1 MKKLLIILLAMIITL
16 SGCQKDTVENSQ
28 TKTNNMSAG
37 ILNLCEKTVAAYND
51 YINSKINLDTFTK
64 LIDDYSSQ
72 AHDIRDINNSYD
84 LEACHYIY
92 EIEQKIDNNHSQR
105 EYLSLP
111 INDLNT
117 LLSGKSTNYLDY
129 CGSYDSLLNA
139 TFYVPINYY
148 KSSKSE
154 NNIHQWIHTFESK
167 QIMVQVFNSILFDTS
182 MMMEDLF
189 KELLNMN
196 GMQISS
202 NIDIYF
208 SRNCEYFY
216 TAKGLFDNGMHVYA
230 YSSYDNDG
238 NVYIVYCISNDDSF
252 NENEVH
258 KILDT
263 FHF

>member
-148 KSSKSE
+148 QSSISE
-154 NNIHQWIHTFESK
+154 NDIHQWIHTSESK
-167 QIMVQVFNSILFDTS
+167 QIIVEVFDSLLSDTS
-182 MMMEDLF
+182 MRGEDLF
-189 KELLNMN
+189 KELLSMIDI
-196 GMQISS
+196 QISS

-216 TAKGLFDNGMHVYA
+216 TVKGLWDNDVHTYA
-230 YSSYDNDG
+230 CFSYDTDG
-238 NVYIVYCISNDDSF
+238 NVYFVYYMSKDDSF